1 MKRVFLIV
9 LDSCGVGAAPDA
21 ADFGDAGSN
30 TLRSCAQTGQLLIP
44 NLIAAGIGNM
54 DRVDYLPAIPAP
66 QGAVARLREASLG
79 KDTTIGHWEIA
90 GVVSPT
96 PLPTYPQG
104 FPQEVLDAF
113 EAATGRGVLC
123 NLPYSG
129 TDVIRDYGKEHLE
142 TGKWIVYTSAD
153 SVFQVAAHEGKVPL
167 EELYDGCRKARAILQ
182 GRHGVGRVI
191 ARPFVGDPE
200 TGFTRTSNRH
210 DFSLEPPGKTMLD
223 AVKEAGLAS
232 IAVGKIQDIFA
243 GRGTTEYVYNKSNAD
258 GMAHALHYARQDFRG
273 LCFVNL
279 VDFDMVYGHRR
290 DPLGYARALSEF
302 DAWLGDFLR
311 ELTAE
316 DAVIITADH
325 GCDPCYTATTD
336 HTREYVPLVVLGQ
349 QVKPVNLGTRNSFAD
364 IAATVTELLGVPYE
378 TPGISFAQQILR

>member
-30 TLRSCAQTGQLLIP
+30 TLRSCAQTGALHVP
-44 NLIAAGIGNM
+44 NLISAGIGNM
-54 DRVDYLPAIPAP
+54 DGVDYLPSVPAP
-66 QGAVARLREASLG
+66 RGAVARLREASMG

-90 GVVSPT
+90 GVVSPN

-104 FPQEVLDAF
+104 FPKEVLDAF

-129 TDVIRDYGKEHLE
+129 TDVIRDYGAEHLE

-153 SVFQVAAHEGKVPL
+153 SVFQVAAHEEKIPL

-200 TGFTRTSNRH
+200 TGFRRTSNRH

-223 AVKEAGLAS
+223 AVKAAGLAS

-290 DPLGYARALSEF
+290 DAVGYARALSEF
-302 DAWLGDFLR
+302 DAWLGGFLK

-316 DAVIITADH
+316 DVVMITADH

-336 HTREYVPLVVLGQ
+336 HTREYVPLVALGPG
-349 QVKPVNLGTRNSFAD
+349 VKPVNLGTRNTFAD

-378 TPGISFAQQILR
+378 TPGVSFARQILR